1 MNPRASAP
9 FTTLYGRFLTRMAV
23 AITALAIIVFSVP
36 SSFEYYGG
44 VCTAASE
51 VCSERAVEQST
62 PEGVRALREAGL
74 SLRTYALL
82 NVVLDKVFQLA
93 WFAVGALIFWR
104 RSDKSMALLVADG
117 LLRAGRAGSRSC
129 SPLFKLAVFS
139 SPSCTLVRPGDGLVL
154 GVLGDR
160 GEPGPRSILTLGSP
174 LRHNVDRQNGSS
186 SARLW
191 L

>member
-36 SSFEYYGG
+36 SSFDYYRD
-44 VCTAASE
+44 VCIAATE
-51 VCSERAVEQST
+51 VCSERFVDQAT
-62 PEGVRALREAGL
+62 PEGVRALQGVGM
-74 SLRTYALL
+74 SVHTYALL
-82 NVVLDKVFQLA
+82 NVVVDKDFQLV